1 MKTAGYTTGAFGKW
15 GLGYPASE
23 GSPNNQ
29 GFDQFYGYN
38 GQIHAH
44 NYFTSYLRKNDLVE
58 LNANIDAPY
67 SAYSAD
73 IIKDRALEFVEA
85 NKNKPFFLYFCP
97 TLPHNPYH
105 QPDDKTLE
113 YYAKH
118 EGILTATIHHKQSA
132 IVKPDFYY
140 SLTPQDRWI
149 VYPWES
155 KDSQTIQDYATKG
168 E

>member
-1 MKTAGYTTGAFGKW
+1 MTGKHTGHAHIRDNKPLPYEGNEPIPAAEITVAEILKTAGYTTGAFGKW

-58 LNANIDAPY
+58 LNANIDTPY

-73 IIKDRALEFVEA
+73 IIKDRA
-85 NKNKPFFLYFCP
+85 
-97 TLPHNPYH
+97 
-105 QPDDKTLE
+105 
-113 YYAKH
+113 
-118 EGILTATIHHKQSA
+118 
-132 IVKPDFYY
+132 
-140 SLTPQDRWI
+140 
-149 VYPWES
+149 
-155 KDSQTIQDYATKG
+155 
-168 E
+168 